1 MVQNAEFC
9 GTKCYLDRVLWYKTI
24 YFVVQNS
31 KPALVLSCFV
41 VQNYFEEFCG
51 TKFWGFGVQNVTL
64 SGFCGTKLS
73 LFSIFGIGIYSKMT
87 PFLKCFVVQ
96 NSESP

>member
-1 MVQNAEFC
+1 MVQNS
-9 GTKCYLDRVLWYKTI
+9 GVLGYKTI
-24 YFVVQNS
+24 
-31 KPALVLSCFV
+31 
-41 VQNYFEEFCG
+41 
-51 TKFWGFGVQNVTL
+51 TL

-87 PFLKCFVVQ
+87 LFLEGFVVQ